1 MLHSFLKLSFGF
13 QYLPHVAQHVGA
25 LRFTCTNSMQRSL
38 GPKLI
43 QDCVAFARSAQR
55 AQAKA
60 NRVLSIAGSGA
71 YFAGVEAF
79 SNTCTAREWQKRTV
93 FISFSLQVF
102 R

>member
-1 MLHSFLKLSFGF
+1 MKSIQL
-13 QYLPHVAQHVGA
+13 
-25 LRFTCTNSMQRSL
+25 SL

-43 QDCVAFARSAQR
+43 QDCVAFAPSAQR
-55 AQAKA
+55 AQVKA

-79 SNTCTAREWQKRTV
+79 SNTCTAREWQKCTV